1 MQDAFGGSSVALSAG
16 CDRPAERALVH
27 AAQAGDPAARARL
40 VEQLRPLVAI
50 VARSYRS
57 CPAVDRS
64 ELMQEGVVGL
74 LRALKR
80 YDPSYETPFWAYAAW
95 WVRQAM
101 QRLVA
106 ELGQPVVLSD
116 RALRQLAQVKSAR
129 RAYVQVSGTEPSCA
143 RLAAATGLTR
153 EQVEQLVAT
162 ERMPRSLDE
171 PLGGQ
176 WEWTTTAGDLLVDP
190 AAEDEYERALGR
202 LELQQHRDL
211 LGGLDERA
219 RRVLRARFGFDG
231 QQQTLRQLADQLGLS
246 PERVRQI
253 EQGALAELRDS

>member
-1 MQDAFGGSSVALSAG
+1 VALSARR
-16 CDRPAERALVH
+16 DRPAECALVR
-27 AAQAGDPAARARL
+27 AAQAGDPSARAQLIER
-40 VEQLRPLVAI
+40 LRPLVAV
-50 VARSYRS
+50 VARSYRG
-57 CPAVDRS
+57 CPAVDRG
-64 ELMQEGVVGL
+64 ELMQEGVVGV
-74 LRALKR
+74 LRALER
-80 YDPSYETPFWAYAAW
+80 YDSSYETPFWAYAAW

-129 RAYVQVSGTEPSCA
+129 HACMQASGSEPSCA

-153 EQVEQLVAT
+153 EQVEQLVAA
-162 ERMPRSLDE
+162 ERLPRSLDE

-176 WEWTTTAGDLLVDP
+176 GEWSTTVGDLLADP

-202 LELQQHRDL
+202 LEAPRPSGC

-219 RRVLRARFGFDG
+219 RTVLRARFGFDG
-231 QQQTLRQLADQLGLS
+231 HQQTLRQIAGQLGLS
-246 PERVRQI
+246 AERVRQI
-253 EQGALAELRDS
+253 EQGALAELRNS